1 MATVIST
8 LSSKVDKSTG
18 KAEISVRLRHG
29 KNIDQ
34 QSGTFIYVL
43 PEFFSKG
50 KIVINQRI
58 ITPKVKEARYAKWNL
73 ENLINYITTKLH
85 EEVVNSKL
93 PRKWL
98 FETIDKFTFP
108 EKYEVK
114 EEIRKAPFFNLF
126 DEYIHTQKFSQSRIN
141 HFMVLYRCLKRFEL
155 YKYLNLDID
164 TFTSKELHQFNTF
177 LANEYK
183 MFVPDKDGVMKPK
196 QPYKKIYETFIER
209 RIPKQRGDHY
219 ISGLETLLKTFFL
232 WCIKTEKTTNNP
244 FKNYSIKSVEYGTP
258 FYLTQEEREQIYT
271 TDLTAHPQ
279 MEIQKDIFIFQCF
292 IGCRVS
298 DLMSLTYESIKV
310 DRYGT
315 AVEYMPKKTM
325 EESAKVVKVYLSKIA
340 LQILNKYKSPERKSI
355 LPFISSQ
362 KYNYYIKDIMHACKI
377 NRMVTILNPTTGES
391 EQRCIADIA
400 SSHIARR
407 TFIGNL
413 YKKVKDPNLVGKLS
427 GHKEGSKAF
436 ARYRDIDDEM
446 ISDLTNLL

>member
-1 MATVIST
+1 MATIISI
-8 LSSKVDKSTG
+8 LSSKVDNSTG
-18 KAEISVRLRHG
+18 KAEISIRLRHG
-29 KNIDQ
+29 KSIDQ

-58 ITPKVKEARYAKWNL
+58 ITPKVKEAQYAKWNL
-73 ENLINYITTKLH
+73 DNLINFVTTNFH
-85 EEVVNSKL
+85 EEVVNGKL
-93 PRKWL
+93 SRKWL

-108 EKYEVK
+108 EKYETK
-114 EEIRKAPFFNLF
+114 EETRKAPFFNLF

-155 YKYLNLDID
+155 YNYLNFDID
-164 TFTSKELHQFNTF
+164 TFSSKELHKFNSF
-177 LANEYK
+177 LAEEYK
-183 MFVPDKDGVMKPK
+183 MFAPGKDGVIKPK
-196 QPYKKIYETFIER
+196 QSYKKIYETFQER
-209 RIPKQRGDHY
+209 RIPKPRGDHY
-219 ISGLETLLKTFFL
+219 ISGLENLLKTFFI

-244 FKNYSIKSVEYGTP
+244 FKSYSIKSVEYGTP
-258 FYLTQEEREQIYT
+258 YYLTQEERDQIYS
-271 TDLTAHPQ
+271 TDLTANPQ
-279 MEIQKDIFIFQCF
+279 LEIQKDVFIFQCF

-298 DLMSLTYESIKV
+298 DLLKMTYENIKV

-315 AVEYMPKKTM
+315 AVEYMPQKTM
-325 EESAKVVKVYLSKIA
+325 EESAKVVKVYLSKTA
-340 LQILNKYKSPERKSI
+340 LQILDKYKSPERKSI

-362 KYNYYIKDIMHACKI
+362 KYNDYIKDIMHACEI

-391 EQRCIADIA
+391 EQRCIAEIA

>member
-1 MATVIST
+1 MC
-8 LSSKVDKSTG
+8 
-18 KAEISVRLRHG
+18 
-29 KNIDQ
+29 
-34 QSGTFIYVL
+34 
-43 PEFFSKG
+43 PE
-50 KIVINQRI
+50 
-58 ITPKVKEARYAKWNL
+58 
-73 ENLINYITTKLH
+73 
-85 EEVVNSKL
+85 
-93 PRKWL
+93 
-98 FETIDKFTFP
+98 
-108 EKYEVK
+108 
-114 EEIRKAPFFNLF
+114 
-126 DEYIHTQKFSQSRIN
+126 
-141 HFMVLYRCLKRFEL
+141 
-155 YKYLNLDID
+155 
-164 TFTSKELHQFNTF
+164 
-177 LANEYK
+177 
-183 MFVPDKDGVMKPK
+183 
-196 QPYKKIYETFIER
+196 
-209 RIPKQRGDHY
+209 QRGDHY

-232 WCIKTEKTTNNP
+232 WCNKTEKTTNNP

-258 FYLTQEEREQIYT
+258 FYLTQEERDQIYS
-271 TDLTAHPQ
+271 TDLTTQPQ

-298 DLMSLTYESIKV
+298 DLINLTYENIKV

-340 LQILNKYKSPERKSI
+340 LQILNKYKTPERKSI

-362 KYNYYIKDIMHACKI
+362 KYNDYIKGIMHACEI
-377 NRMVTILNPTTGES
+377 NRLVTILNPTTGES